1 LTPQVAWP
9 DGKTFAF
16 TVFDDPDGDTR
27 EARQYVYPFLA
38 NLGFRTTR
46 AVWPLGPLRERN
58 SNGETCADPEYL
70 EDCQR
75 LQDQGFEIGY
85 HCAAPHSCTREE
97 VVESLELFRKYFGR
111 YPSAMANHYN
121 ADAMYWGQARLSG
134 SLRRGLYTAMT
145 RGGNKDRFRGHLPGP
160 HFWGDVCR
168 EKIRYCRNLVY
179 RDINTLKACP
189 MMPYYDPDRPYVRAW
204 YSSAEGAEA
213 PAFLETINEKNQDDL
228 EAEGGLCIMYTH
240 FGKKFV
246 DGGKLDPRFRQLME
260 RLSKKNGWFAPVTT
274 ALDYLARVNG
284 VPTITPEH
292 RSRLEW
298 KWLANKC
305 FHGTS

>member
-1 LTPQVAWP
+1 MTPKIAWP
-9 DGKTFAF
+9 QGKSFAF
-16 TVFDDPDGDTR
+16 TVFDDPDGHTW
-27 EARQYVYPFLA
+27 EARKHVYPFLA
-38 NLGFRTTR
+38 DLGFRTTK
-46 AVWPLGPLRERN
+46 AVWPMGPLRERN

-70 EDCQR
+70 DDAQK
-75 LQDQGFEIGY
+75 LQERGFEIGY

-97 VVESLELFRKYFGR
+97 VIQSLELFRTYFGR
-111 YPSAMANHYN
+111 YPAAMANHYN

-134 SLRRGLYTAMT
+134 TLRRGLYNMMT
-145 RGGNKDRFRGHLPGP
+145 RGSNNNRFRGQLPGP

-168 EKIRYCRNLVY
+168 EKIRFCRNLVF

-189 MMPYYDPDRPYVRAW
+189 IMPYHDPDRSYVGAW

-213 PAFLETINEKNQDDL
+213 PAFLETIKEQNQDQL

-246 DGGKLDPRFRQLME
+246 NDDNLDPRFRQLME
-260 RLSKKNGWFAPVTT
+260 RLSRKNGWFVPLTT
-274 ALDYLARVNG
+274 VLDHLVQHHG
-284 VPTITPEH
+284 IHTITPGE

-305 FHGTS
+305 FRGTS